1 MDQQRKLE
9 NVLKNW
15 KDCMESSMVE
25 IENQVQIILT

>member
-1 MDQQRKLE
+1 MDQQRRLE
-9 NVLKNW
+9 KELKSW